1 MGFNIVD
8 QIRLQGPSEEVELA
22 DRRDECFVTRHAEL
36 DAFSAAVCVKVL
48 LVVGVELALV
58 GLVNDEALTA
68 IVVGGK
74 VLTAVLG
81 YKPVDDA
88 KADFGLT
95 GQVGHDF
102 ADVRIRCIETLE
114 TGYNELR
121 LAVNLGGLPSLG
133 IGGIGQG
140 SLHWSTDRGESLG
153 SSFWG

>member
-1 MGFNIVD
+1 MGFNVVD

-22 DRRDECFVTRHAEL
+22 DRCNECFMARYAEL
-36 DAFSAAVCVKVL
+36 DALPAAVRVKVL

-58 GLVNDEALTA
+58 GLIDDEALTA

-81 YKPVDDA
+81 DKPVDDA
-88 KADFGLT
+88 EADFGLT

-114 TGYNELR
+114 TGHNELG
-121 LAVNLGGLPSLG
+121 LAVDFRRFASLG